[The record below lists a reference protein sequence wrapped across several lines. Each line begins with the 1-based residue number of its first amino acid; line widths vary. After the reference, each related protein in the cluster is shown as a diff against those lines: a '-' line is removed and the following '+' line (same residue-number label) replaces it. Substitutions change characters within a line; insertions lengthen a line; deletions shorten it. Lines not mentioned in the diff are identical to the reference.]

1 MADMSFLI
9 SELNRATLE
18 IGILGGYDHKSV
30 VADYKLRRTEMLQS
44 DTVSVKSTRTS
55 GDTITAKQ
63 YKIAKHKFSGVMTES
78 GTLSTPSMSELADAL
93 RQSYQNETT
102 NAILLTLSTG
112 GGTST
117 AAGILSEA
125 IDEANDYNKLIIV
138 HTPYLASAGIYASVG
153 AHLVVAND
161 PIVNIGSVGV
171 MQEYSKKII
180 DQMRGDWLPIISKT
194 SPRKLEELTSLIF
207 DNNDEMIQDSI
218 MKIDSIF
225 KTRVKS
231 KRLDIASTTV
241 NDAAMEG
248 QMFTAREAEAA
259 GLIDG
264 IATERELIYKVIPK
278 MLDEIYN

>member
-1 MADMSFLI
+1 
-9 SELNRATLE
+9 
-18 IGILGGYDHKSV
+18 
-30 VADYKLRRTEMLQS
+30 MLQS

-161 PIVNIGSVGV
+161 PIVNIGSVG
-171 MQEYSKKII
+171 

-231 KRLDIASTTV
+231 KRLDIAATTV